1 MTSSDPSIDPV
12 GACVGM
18 RGSRVQAVVEELQG
32 EKIDIIQWSPDPATF
47 IIRALSPANVSK
59 VVIDEEASRMDVV
72 VAEDQLSL
80 AIGRRGQ
87 NVRLA
92 SQLSEWQVDIMTEAD
107 ESERR
112 QAEYKER
119 SELFMNSL
127 DVDET
132 LALLLVG
139 EGFRNLEEV
148 AYVDPNEF
156 AGIEGFDMALV
167 EELQTR
173 ARDAINSLSQAAE
186 IKRKEIGVE
195 DDLTTIE
202 GLTLPMLVTLG
213 EAGVKTLDDL
223 GDLAGDELTSPEDG
237 LLRDYDLS
245 LDQANEI
252 IMAARAHWF
261 DDEESPA
268 EEDGPVEED
277 AVIEEASK

>member
-1 MTSSDPSIDPV
+1 M
-12 GACVGM
+12 
-18 RGSRVQAVVEELQG
+18 
-32 EKIDIIQWSPDPATF
+32 
-47 IIRALSPANVSK
+47 
-59 VVIDEEASRMDVV
+59 
-72 VAEDQLSL
+72 
-80 AIGRRGQ
+80 
-87 NVRLA
+87 
-92 SQLSEWQVDIMTEAD
+92 
-107 ESERR
+107 
-112 QAEYKER
+112 
-119 SELFMNSL
+119 
-127 DVDET
+127 
-132 LALLLVG
+132 
-139 EGFRNLEEV
+139 
-148 AYVDPNEF
+148 
-156 AGIEGFDMALV
+156 
-167 EELQTR
+167 
-173 ARDAINSLSQAAE
+173 
-186 IKRKEIGVE
+186 E